1 MCEAYNLQYGTNFIS
16 IAPSNIYGDA
26 GEFDLDKARVQYAL
40 LHKIHLAKLFNED
53 AYELLQKDFK
63 NKQSRRN
70 RKISYNSWD

>member
-40 LHKIHLAKLFNED
+40 LHKIHLAKLF
-53 AYELLQKDFK
+53 
-63 NKQSRRN
+63 
-70 RKISYNSWD
+70 